1 MLSILCVT
9 ILLWVAKHRGKERLF
24 SQIFF
29 HKVFGSK
36 NENIDPIER
45 SISPLSFLFKY
56 LRGIRDARVLE
67 INFYIGKCRSLLRWL
82 QFTFETIFSWRKF
95 DSELYFLCQSLQTV
109 RTVSSNCT
117 EILLE
122 FVATAVPHAIL
133 WIQMNFTTKNVRF
146 FILYLI
152 YLITCIFRYCQ
163 LYIIIVFIEEYYYL
177 NILQF
182 NTFSNIFSNIAIYLL
197 SLFVS
202 LLLKAI
208 YILHIIIF
216 LRITPNTDYRNSV
229 RD

>member
-9 ILLWVAKHRGKERLF
+9 ILLWVTKHRGKERLF

-45 SISPLSFLFKY
+45 SISPLSFFFKY
-56 LRGIRDARVLE
+56 ALNICAVFVIHVLE

-95 DSELYFLCQSLQTV
+95 DSELYFLCQFLQTV

-152 YLITCIFRYCQ
+152 YLITCIFRYNYSVNYYCFHW
-163 LYIIIVFIEEYYYL
+163 LLFKYITIQHV
-177 NILQF
+177 
-182 NTFSNIFSNIAIYLL
+182 
-197 SLFVS
+197 
-202 LLLKAI
+202 
-208 YILHIIIF
+208 
-216 LRITPNTDYRNSV
+216 
-229 RD
+229 